1 MPVFFLDR
9 CLGRHLVAR
18 GLRKEGLRCEVHDDH
33 LAQNATDEEWI
44 KFTAEQ
50 GWIVITKDKRIRNR
64 TSFLHYLNTY
74 SGRVFVISTQNNK
87 AESMIECIVNAKNR
101 IMSFI
106 EKNEAPFIASIY
118 RNGSLKKH
126 EMINRE

>member
-1 MPVFFLDR
+1 M
-9 CLGRHLVAR
+9 
-18 GLRKEGLRCEVHDDH
+18 
-33 LAQNATDEEWI
+33 
-44 KFTAEQ
+44 KFAAEQ

-87 AESMIECIVNAKNR
+87 AETMIECVAKAKNR

-106 EKNEAPFIASIY
+106 EKNEALFIASIY